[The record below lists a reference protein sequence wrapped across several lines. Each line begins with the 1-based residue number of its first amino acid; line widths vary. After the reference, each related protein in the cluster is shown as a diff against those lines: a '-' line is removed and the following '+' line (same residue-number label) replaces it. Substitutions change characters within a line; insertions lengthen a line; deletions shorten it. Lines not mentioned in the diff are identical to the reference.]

1 MLRIVSGMIVAA
13 LLGCFVSPASAQ
25 EKPVYLI
32 KTNMGDIKVE
42 TFPKEAPISAKNFDD
57 YVKDGFYDNTIFHRV
72 IPGFMIQGG
81 GFTADMK
88 EKANKK
94 PPIKNEGGNG
104 LENKKYTLAMAR
116 TSVPDSAT
124 SQFFINVKDNA
135 GLNKND
141 PRSDGVGYAV
151 FGRVIEGQDVV
162 DKIVA
167 VPTAKKG
174 FHEDVPVKPVVI
186 EKVTKV
192 EAEKK

>member
-1 MLRIVSGMIVAA
+1 MSRIVSGLILAA
-13 LLGCFVSPASAQ
+13 VLGCLVSPASAQ

-42 TFPKEAPISAKNFDD
+42 TFPKEAPISAKNFDS
-57 YVKDGFYDNTIFHRV
+57 YVTDGFYDGTIFHRV
-72 IPGFMIQGG
+72 IPGFMVQCG
-81 GFTADMK
+81 GFTPDMK

-104 LENKKYTLAMAR
+104 LENKKYTLSMAR

-124 SQFFINVKDNA
+124 SQFYINVADNNF
-135 GLNKND
+135 LNKND

-151 FGRVIEGQDVV
+151 FGRVVEGQDVV
-162 DKIVA
+162 DKI
-167 VPTAKKG
+167 AKVQTG
-174 FHEDVPVKPVVI
+174 SRGGHSDVPREPVVI

>member
-1 MLRIVSGMIVAA
+1 MSRIVSGLMVAA
-13 LLGCFVSPASAQ
+13 VLGCLVSPASAQ

-57 YVKDGFYDNTIFHRV
+57 YVTDGFYDGTIFHRV
-72 IPGFMIQGG
+72 IPGFMIQCG
-81 GFTADMK
+81 GFTPDMK

-104 LENKKYTLAMAR
+104 LENKKYTLSMAR

-124 SQFFINVKDNA
+124 SQFYINVADNNF
-135 GLNKND
+135 LNRKD

-151 FGRVIEGQDVV
+151 FGRVVEGQDVV
-162 DKIVA
+162 DKIAA
-167 VPTAKKG
+167 VKTG
-174 FHEDVPVKPVVI
+174 SRGGHSDVPREPVTI